1 MLARRLPTILPDLS
15 FEEAQNKL
23 IKAFEKCFDAKLI
36 LSQLTQIENEN
47 LKKILEGN

>member
-1 MLARRLPTILPDLS
+1 MGISLEDFEIHLS

-47 LKKILEGN
+47 LNKILEGK